1 MSCTV
6 KFVMKIRGEG
16 QEEIIN
22 TYKQKKVTKWNND
35 KRGIKQFRALKYND
49 ENEIFTVGF
58 QHQIFHSTKMGTG
71 TMIQHLTMLVTQP
84 FSLNSI
90 SRTNMVEGEDQI
102 SQVSF

>member
-1 MSCTV
+1 MSCAV

-16 QEEIIN
+16 QEEAIN
-22 TYKQKKVTKWNND
+22 AYKQKKITKWNSD
-35 KRGIKQFRALKYND
+35 KRGIQQFRALKHD

-71 TMIQHLTMLVTQP
+71 TMTQLVTRP

-90 SRTNMVEGEDQI
+90 SRTNMVEEEDQI
-102 SQVSF
+102 SQVPC